1 MVRMIGI
8 KIAEAAFEAIKA
20 TMPLGG
26 SVGFENEVNVKG
38 ERTIW
43 LAPNML
49 DKLKAMRGPG
59 ENHSDVILRLA
70 AG

>member
-43 LAPNML
+43 LAP
-49 DKLKAMRGPG
+49 R
-59 ENHSDVILRLA
+59 SLA
-70 AG
+70 RTRPPRCSR